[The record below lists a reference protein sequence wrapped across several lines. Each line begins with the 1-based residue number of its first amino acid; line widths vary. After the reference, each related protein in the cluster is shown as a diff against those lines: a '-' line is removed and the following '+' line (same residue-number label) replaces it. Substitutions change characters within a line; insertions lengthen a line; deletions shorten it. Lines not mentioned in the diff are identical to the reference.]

1 MNRHLFLVLSF
12 TAALF
17 ASCVHT
23 EVDINSGLSGTVK
36 DFDTS
41 EPLGN
46 CVLLLTPGNRSITT
60 SSNGTFDFGVVEMG
74 EYIIQPF
81 LDGYEQ
87 KEIKV
92 RLEASKPLNVDILLK
107 KATAPIVKT
116 SEASDVKD
124 RSARIMGEIESTG
137 GIELIEVGF
146 YYGDTEQC
154 QQKTIADIDGKSVYA
169 KISGLLPEK
178 RYYYKVYARNL
189 IGESCGEIRSLMTL
203 ERQLPDVITLD
214 ATNLSVN
221 SARLEAKIDPD
232 IEGVENCGFYYGT
245 NTSNMVKVGAI
256 IGSQFYCDIVDLTPR
271 STYYFKA
278 YIADKKNEK
287 VGELVSFTTEMLQYN
302 GKGYVDLGLP
312 SGVKWAAIN
321 MGAKNEQ
328 EAGGYYAWGETSSKT
343 TFDIDNYKHCVA
355 TSSSQSGQ
363 TTTITY
369 EFSKYNSDDKI
380 KRLELIDD
388 AAHVQWGG
396 EWRMP
401 TFDDFKELRDKCTW
415 TWSNNGSVKGYKVV
429 GPNGSY
435 IFIPYAG
442 YYGQYIDGEVYHT
455 DGTYYWSSDLSSSTG
470 SGICLKITDSKVS
483 LVNWLRY
490 YGFLIRP
497 VFQ

>member
-12 TAALF
+12 TVVLF

-36 DFDTS
+36 DYETS
-41 EPLGN
+41 KPLEN

-60 SSNGTFDFGVVEMG
+60 GSDGTFDFGVVDMG

-87 KEIKV
+87 KVIKI
-92 RLEASKPLNVDILLK
+92 RLEASKPLNIDILLK
-107 KATAPIVKT
+107 KATAPVIKT
-116 SEASDVKD
+116 SEARDVKD
-124 RSARIMGEIESTG
+124 RSATIVGEIESTG

-146 YYGDTEQC
+146 YFGDTEQC
-154 QQKTIADIDGKSVYA
+154 QQKTIADIEGNSVYA

-178 RYYYKVYARNL
+178 KYYYKVYARNL
-189 IGESCGEIRSLMTL
+189 IGESCGEIRSFMTL

-214 ATNLSVN
+214 ATNLSTN

-232 IEGVENCGFYYGT
+232 IEGVEYCGFYYGT
-245 NTSNMVKVGAI
+245 NTSKMTKVEAI
-256 IGSQFYCDIVDLTPR
+256 VGRQFYCEISNMRPR
-271 STYYFKA
+271 TVYYFKA
-278 YIADKKNEK
+278 YIADNKNEK
-287 VGELVSFTTEMLQYN
+287 QGDFVSLTTEMLQYN

-312 SGVKWAAIN
+312 SGVKWATIN

-328 EAGGYYAWGETSSKT
+328 EAGGYFAWGETSAKN

-355 TSSSQSGQ
+355 ADTSKSGD
-363 TTTITY
+363 TTIITY
-369 EFSKYNSDDKI
+369 KLSKYNSDDEI

-401 TFDDFKELRDKCTW
+401 TYNDFKELRDKCSWTW
-415 TWSNNGSVKGYKVV
+415 TSADGVQGYKVV
-429 GPNGSY
+429 GPNESY
-435 IFIPYAG
+435 IFLPYAG
-442 YYGQYIDGEVYHT
+442 YYGQYIDGQYHT
-455 DGTYYWSSDLSSSTG
+455 DGTYYWSADLSYSATSRG
-470 SGICLKITDSKVS
+470 LCLELTRNSVS
-483 LVNWLRY
+483 LVNWMRY